1 MIARPCSVPLARDQA
16 GVVSRRRTLPQ
27 ATDSAGFE
35 KENTASSAFSGRLRA
50 RSDPRRLEV
59 LLFSK
64 QFLHEGMVRVLVLI
78 ESVTTEKSRAE
89 APKDG
94 VVRQNLAEEPL
105 LPVR

>member
-35 KENTASSAFSGRLRA
+35 KETASSAFSERLRA
-50 RSDPRRLEV
+50 RSDPRQLEV

-94 VVRQNLAEEPL
+94 VVRQNLAKEPL